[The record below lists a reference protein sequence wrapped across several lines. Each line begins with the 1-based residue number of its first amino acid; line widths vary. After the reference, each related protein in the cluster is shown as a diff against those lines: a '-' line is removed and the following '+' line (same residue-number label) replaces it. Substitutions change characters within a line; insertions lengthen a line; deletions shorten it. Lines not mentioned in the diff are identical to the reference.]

1 MSGFENYREDTA
13 ALEREIEVRG
23 IVLGIDWH
31 NTAEVMALA
40 REALASSPAHVEALV
55 RDPDPKL
62 KAKGEL
68 FALAV
73 LMLQTMAE
81 SASIGIHSHGGSAW
95 KALGHAFLVLTD
107 AARRDASAPSAD

>member
-13 ALEREIEVRG
+13 ALEREIEIRG

-31 NTAEVMALA
+31 DADQVMALA
-40 REALASSPAHVEALV
+40 REALASSPEHIEALV
-55 RDPDPKL
+55 RDPDVRL

-81 SASIGIHSHGGSAW
+81 SATIGIHSHGGSAW
-95 KALGHAFLVLTD
+95 KALGHALLQLSDMAHGDLPTPPV
-107 AARRDASAPSAD
+107 